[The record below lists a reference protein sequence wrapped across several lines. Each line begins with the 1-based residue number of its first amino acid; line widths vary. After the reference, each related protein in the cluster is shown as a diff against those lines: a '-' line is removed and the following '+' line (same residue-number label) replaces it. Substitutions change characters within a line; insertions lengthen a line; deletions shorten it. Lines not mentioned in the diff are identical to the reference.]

1 MNKIKTTNFYLNNI
15 KNREQTIFV
24 KNLVLPLKM
33 PPVELIF
40 FVVYLFFISQLNK
53 SSVRV

>member
-1 MNKIKTTNFYLNNI
+1 MNKIKTTNFCLNNI
-15 KNREQTIFV
+15 ENREQTIFV

-33 PPVELIF
+33 PPVEF
-40 FVVYLFFISQLNK
+40 FFFFVYLFFISQVHK